1 MITCPKCGAANREAS
16 TTCSQCGTALSA
28 PLEKRCPMCGT
39 LNPLGNVACSSCGA
53 RLVPMSASA
62 GSETPPAESEVP
74 EWLAQLVPTPSKP
87 PDRQPVEPVPAAESS
102 GSDDWMSRLR
112 GALEQPAETALTE
125 QAAPTEEVP
134 DWLRDVAAP
143 PAGEPEFDLAAR
155 LRGAAESPPA
165 TPPATLSPD
174 ETLVPD
180 WLAQLAPTPAP
191 KPETPAAPLPP
202 QIEAPEWLAPK
213 PVQAPESPVPASPAP
228 AEAEIPEWLT
238 QLAPTP
244 AQEPEVASPAG
255 PSPTEVPDWLAQLMP
270 TQAKESEPPE
280 AAPPP
285 PPAEAQALEWL
296 APLAPATSTAAESE
310 VPDWLEGLGVEPS
323 VPTAP
328 TPFIGEEAPEEIPA
342 WLKDFGG
349 PQAAPET
356 PAETPE
362 QIKAPEPP
370 TPGEAVAPFV
380 APLPPTPTPPPG
392 EGGLEAA
399 QIPAWLEALKPQE
412 PETAAAPEEE
422 PAETEG
428 ILAGLRG
435 ILPAAAIAWQP
446 LGAGIST
453 RPEITPDDLARAGA
467 LQDLIARGVTSPVQP
482 KGKSKA
488 QQLWSNAQRLF
499 VFLVLAVAVVIP
511 LWPGMNLGLV
521 SAPKLGGAPNAMYES
536 IDKLP
541 PDAAV
546 LVAFDYDATQSP
558 EMDTQ
563 ARAVMRHLFA
573 RRAQVYVTSLYPAGP
588 AAAQAV
594 IIETRQLVSDTAPAK
609 IVNLGYVPGQAT
621 AVAFINTTPYSTVI
635 ELAASPDT
643 LRWWVEQLAAR
654 PGAPPLLSGVSAAA
668 EPISQPYLQSGQ
680 VKGMLVGIRDA
691 AAYEMRLGSPK
702 EGQDLQRLAPLESI
716 VTANAA
722 LIALIV
728 LGGLVQLVSGGRSS
742 SESGRG
748 HT

>member
-1 MITCPKCGAANREAS
+1 MITCPKCGTANLDANQ
-16 TTCSQCGTALSA
+16 TCSQCGTALPA
-28 PLEKRCPMCGT
+28 PQAKRCPMCGT
-39 LNPLGNVACSSCGA
+39 MNPSGNVTCSSCGA
-53 RLVPMSASA
+53 RLVPLSASA
-62 GSETPPAESEVP
+62 RPETPPEESEVP
-74 EWLAQLVPTPSKP
+74 AWLAEVVPTLAKPS
-87 PDRQPVEPVPAAESS
+87 DRRPVEPVPAAESS
-102 GSDDWMSRLR
+102 EPDDWMSRLR
-112 GALEQPAETALTE
+112 GALEQPAENALTE
-125 QAAPTEEVP
+125 QATPAEEVP

-165 TPPATLSPD
+165 TPPATLPPD

-180 WLAQLAPTPAP
+180 WLAQLAPTP
-191 KPETPAAPLPP
+191 PAAPLPP
-202 QIEAPEWLAPK
+202 QTEAPEWLAPK
-213 PVQAPESPVPASPAP
+213 PVQAPESPVSASPAP
-228 AEAEIPEWLT
+228 AEAEIPEWLR

-244 AQEPEVASPAG
+244 AQEPEVVSPAE
-255 PSPTEVPDWLAQLMP
+255 PSPTEVPDWLAQLTP
-270 TQAKESEPPE
+270 TQAKESEIPE
-280 AAPPP
+280 VAPPS
-285 PPAEAQALEWL
+285 PPAEAQAPEWL
-296 APLAPATSTAAESE
+296 AQLAPTTPTAAESE
-310 VPDWLEGLGVEPS
+310 MPDWLKGLGVEPS
-323 VPTAP
+323 APTAP
-328 TPFIGEEAPEEIPA
+328 TPFVGEEAPEDIPA
-342 WLKDFGG
+342 WLKDFSG

-362 QIKAPEPP
+362 QIEAPEPP
-370 TPGEAVAPFV
+370 TPTLGEAVAPSV

-412 PETAAAPEEE
+412 PQAAAAPEEE

-428 ILAGLRG
+428 IMAGLRG
-435 ILPAAAIAWQP
+435 ILPAAAVAWQP

-467 LQDLIARGVTSPVQP
+467 LQDLIARGVTSPVLP

-488 QQLWSNAQRLF
+488 QRLWSDVQRLF

-521 SAPKLGGAPNAMYES
+521 SAPKLEGAPNAMFES

-558 EMDTQ
+558 EMDAQ
-563 ARAVMRHLFA
+563 ARAVMQHLFA

-668 EPISQPYLQSGQ
+668 EPMSQPYLQSGH

-691 AAYEMRLGSPK
+691 VAYEMKLESPK
-702 EGQDLQRLAPLESI
+702 TAQDLQRLAPLESI
-716 VTANAA
+716 VTANVA

-728 LGGLVQLVSGGRSS
+728 LGGLVQLASGGESS
-742 SESGRG
+742 LESRRGR
-748 HT
+748 T